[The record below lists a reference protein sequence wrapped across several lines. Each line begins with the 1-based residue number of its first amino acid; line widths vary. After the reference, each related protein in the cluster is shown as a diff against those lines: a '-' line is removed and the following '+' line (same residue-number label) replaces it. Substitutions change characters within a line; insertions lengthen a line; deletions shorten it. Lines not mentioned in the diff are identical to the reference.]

1 MTATQTDL
9 NKLAAKLAAIK
20 AKKDA
25 LAKLEAELKDEALE
39 ILQDVGFTTVDCPK
53 GKLQIRTVKTYLYGD
68 RDQDLIKTAKA
79 AAKAVEEAAR
89 ERANV
94 LEDLTLAFIA
104 AKKVKG

>member
-1 MTATQTDL
+1 MTTAQNDL
-9 NKLAAKLAAIK
+9 NRLAAKLAAIK

-25 LAKLEAELKDEALE
+25 LAKLENDLKEEALE

-53 GKLQIRTVKTYLYGD
+53 GKLQIRTVKTYLYD
-68 RDQDLIKTAKA
+68 DTDKDLIKTAKT
-79 AAKAVEEAAR
+79 AAKMVEDAAK

-104 AKKVKG
+104 AKKIQ